1 VDLGV
6 LLTLPVE
13 SIAIRA
19 IVAAVLSVIAVRL
32 LLRTGLRAP
41 GVRVATAL
49 VPAMALVGVFVL
61 TGTSLRLP
69 TLMLPAQSPD
79 ALPIPTQGG
88 YLHFAPVAVPLLVGT
103 WALIAG
109 SRLVRRGLQAVRVRA
124 GAAQALRD
132 AERDVRLEAMTRRL
146 ATALGIGVPRLAV
159 VASCPGGAYVAGARR
174 PVIVL
179 GRDLLDQLDDAELEG
194 VLAHELAHVKRRDNL
209 VAIGLG
215 ALRDLVFFVPGG
227 GWAVRQLHRER
238 ELAADQVA
246 IGVTDR
252 PGALA
257 GGLLKVIESG
267 RTPSHACAAL
277 APPGDLVDRVRVLVD
292 DPAPVS
298 RARRGSET
306 AAVAVVVV
314 TATAAALVVPNL
326 VAGADGQRDAVAVL
340 WTNAAPAAAAETPVF
355 SAEARAFDVYRRSS
369 LAIGEPSV
377 VVFAG
382 QDEHGVENRRSTLR
396 ACSDGGASCPAPA
409 SRVGLGMR
417 PQETIT
423 IDTAFTDRWRAT
435 PVAGE
440 ATDGIGLY
448 WLARVQ

>member
-19 IVAAVLSVIAVRL
+19 ILAAVLGVVAVRL
-32 LLRTGLRAP
+32 WLRVGVRTP

-49 VPAMALVGVFVL
+49 APAMALVVVLVL

-88 YLHFAPVAVPLLVGT
+88 YLLFAPMAVPLLVGT

-109 SRLVRRGLQAVRVRA
+109 TRLVRRLLSTIGVRI
-124 GAAQALRD
+124 AARDALRHGD
-132 AERDVRLEAMTRRL
+132 RDLQLEAVTRRL
-146 ATALGIGVPRLAV
+146 ATALAVPAPR
-159 VASCPGGAYVAGARR
+159 VAIVADCPGGAYVVGTRR

-179 GRDLLDQLDDAELEG
+179 GRDLLDRLDDGEAEG

-209 VAIGLG
+209 VAAGLG
-215 ALRDLVFFVPGG
+215 VLRDVIFFVPGG

-238 ELAADQVA
+238 EVTADQVA
-246 IGVTDR
+246 VAVTDR

-257 GGLLKVIESG
+257 GGLLKVLETG
-267 RTPSHACAAL
+267 HRAPHPCAAF
-277 APPGDLVDRVRVLVD
+277 APSGDLVDRVRLLVED
-292 DPAPVS
+292 QPKVS
-298 RARRGSET
+298 RARRSSET
-306 AAVAVVVV
+306 VAVVAVV
-314 TATAAALVVPNL
+314 ATAAAAGLVVPNL
-326 VAGADGQRDAVAVL
+326 VAGADGQRDAVALL
-340 WTNAAPAAAAETPVF
+340 WTNVTPTPAEPVAAA
-355 SAEARAFDVYRRSS
+355 SEARVFDVYRRST
-369 LAIGEPSV
+369 LAVGQPSV

-382 QDEHGVENRRSTLR
+382 QDEHSVENRRSTLA
-396 ACSDGGASCPAPA
+396 ACSSDRGTCPMPE

-417 PQETIT
+417 PQVTIT
-423 IDTAFTDRWRAT
+423 VDAALADQWRAT
-435 PVAGE
+435 RVAGD
-440 ATDGIGLY
+440 ASDGLGLY
-448 WLARVQ
+448 WLARLQ

>member
-19 IVAAVLSVIAVRL
+19 IVAAVLSVLAVRL
-32 LLRTGLRAP
+32 LLRAGLRAP
-41 GVRVATAL
+41 GVRVVTAL
-49 VPAMALVGVFVL
+49 VPAMALVAVFVL

-103 WALIAG
+103 WALVAG
-109 SRLVRRGLQAVRVRA
+109 TRLLRRALQAVRIRA
-124 GAAQALRD
+124 AAAHALREGD
-132 AERDVRLEAMTRRL
+132 RDPQLEATTRRP
-146 ATALGIGVPRLAV
+146 ATALGIAVPRLAI

-174 PVIVL
+174 PVLVL
-179 GRDLLDQLDDAELEG
+179 GRDLLDQLDGAEVEG

-209 VAIGLG
+209 VALGLG

-246 IGVTDR
+246 VGVTDR

-257 GGLLKVIESG
+257 SGLLKVIESS
-267 RTPSHACAAL
+267 RAPSHACAAL
-277 APPGDLVDRVRVLVD
+277 VPPGDLVARVRVLVD

-326 VAGADGQRDAVAVL
+326 VAGAEGQRDAVALL
-340 WTNAAPAAAAETPVF
+340 WTNASPAVEEAPVF
-355 SAEARAFDVYRRSS
+355 TAEARAFDVYRRSS
-369 LAIGEPSV
+369 LEIGEPSV

-423 IDTAFTDRWRAT
+423 VDAALTDRWRAT

-440 ATDGIGLY
+440 ASDGIGLY

>member
-1 VDLGV
+1 MDLGV

-19 IVAAVLSVIAVRL
+19 IVAAVLSVLAVRL

-109 SRLVRRGLQAVRVRA
+109 SRLVRRGLQAVRIRV
-124 GAAQALRD
+124 GAAQALRE
-132 AERDVRLEAMTRRL
+132 AERDVRLEAKTRRL
-146 ATALGIGVPRLAV
+146 ATALGIAVPRLAV

-174 PVIVL
+174 PVVVL

-246 IGVTDR
+246 VGVTDR

-257 GGLLKVIESG
+257 SGLLKVIESG
-267 RTPSHACAAL
+267 RAPSHACAAL

-314 TATAAALVVPNL
+314 TATAAALVGPNL

-340 WTNAAPAAAAETPVF
+340 WTNASPAAAETPVF
-355 SAEARAFDVYRRSS
+355 TTEARAFDVYRRSS

-423 IDTAFTDRWRAT
+423 VDTTLTDRWRAT

-440 ATDGIGLY
+440 ASDGIGLY

>member
-19 IVAAVLSVIAVRL
+19 IVAAVLSIVGVRM

-69 TLMLPAQSPD
+69 ALMLPAQSPD

-88 YLHFAPVAVPLLVGT
+88 YLHFAPIAIPLLVGT
-103 WALIAG
+103 WALVAG
-109 SRLVRRGLQAVRVRA
+109 SRLGRRGLHVARIRA
-124 GAAQALRD
+124 GAARALRD
-132 AERDVRLEAMTRRL
+132 SERDLRLEAMTRRL
-146 ATALGIGVPRLAV
+146 ATALGIALPRLAV

-194 VLAHELAHVKRRDNL
+194 VLAHELAHVRRRDNL
-209 VAIGLG
+209 VAIVLG
-215 ALRDLVFFVPGG
+215 ALRDLMFFVPGG

-246 IGVTDR
+246 VGVTDR

-257 GGLLKVIESG
+257 SGLLKVIES
-267 RTPSHACAAL
+267 RRSTSHACAAL

-292 DPAPVS
+292 DQAPVS

-306 AAVAVVVV
+306 AAVAAVVV
-314 TATAAALVVPNL
+314 TATAAALVGPNL

-340 WTNAAPAAAAETPVF
+340 WTNAAPAEAETPVF
-355 SAEARAFDVYRRSS
+355 SAEARAFDVYRRSN

-396 ACSDGGASCPAPA
+396 ACSDGGAGCPAPT

-423 IDTAFTDRWRAT
+423 VDTALTDRWRAT

-440 ATDGIGLY
+440 ASDGIGLY

>member
-19 IVAAVLSVIAVRL
+19 IVAAVLSVIAARL
-32 LLRTGLRAP
+32 LLHTGLRAP
-41 GVRVATAL
+41 GVRVASAL
-49 VPAMALVGVFVL
+49 VPAMALVGVFLL

-109 SRLVRRGLQAVRVRA
+109 SRLVRRALQAVRIRA
-124 GAAQALRD
+124 GAARALQD
-132 AERDVRLEAMTRRL
+132 AARDVRLEAMCRRL
-146 ATALGIGVPRLAV
+146 ATALGIAVPRLAV
-159 VASCPGGAYVAGARR
+159 VASCPGGAYVVGARR

-179 GRDLLDQLDDAELEG
+179 GRDLLDQLDEAELEG
-194 VLAHELAHVKRRDNL
+194 VLAHELAHVKRHDNL

-215 ALRDLVFFVPGG
+215 ALRDLAFFVPGG

-246 IGVTDR
+246 VGVTDR

-257 GGLLKVIESG
+257 SGLLKVIDSG
-267 RTPSHACAAL
+267 RASSPACAAL

-298 RARRGSET
+298 RARRGSEA
-306 AAVAVVVV
+306 AAVAAVVV

-326 VAGADGQRDAVAVL
+326 VAGADRQRDAVAVL
-340 WTNAAPAAAAETPVF
+340 WTNASPVAAEAPVF
-355 SAEARAFDVYRRSS
+355 TAEARAFDVYRRSS
-369 LAIGEPSV
+369 LAIAEPSV
-377 VVFAG
+377 VIFAG
-382 QDEHGVENRRSTLR
+382 QDELGVENRRSTLR
-396 ACSDGGASCPAPA
+396 ACSDGGASCPAPTA
-409 SRVGLGMR
+409 RVGLGMR

-423 IDTAFTDRWRAT
+423 VDTALTDRWRAT

-440 ATDGIGLY
+440 ASDGIGLY
-448 WLARVQ
+448 WLARVR